1 MREHVPTVTMV
12 TSNPDTVQT
21 LVVVDVNVTARP
33 ELDVG
38 DTENAVA
45 LHARSAID
53 ENVIA

>member
-1 MREHVPTVTMV
+1 MV

-21 LVVVDVNVTARP
+21 LVVVDVNVTSRP

-45 LHARSAID
+45 LHARSEID